1 MESQQDIREIVLD
14 TETTGLSHE
23 KGDRIVEIGCVEMIN
38 HVRTER
44 TYQVYIN
51 PEREMSAGA
60 ARVTGY
66 NDDFLKDKPVF
77 AQIADEFLDFV
88 GKGRL
93 VIHNAQFDIGFLNS
107 ELGRLGKPLFK
118 LEDVV
123 DTLDMARKKYPGSQV
138 NLDALCRRFNIDTS
152 IRGKHGALVDSILL
166 AEVYV
171 NLLGGKQGEWTF
183 EENVQKKEA
192 KIMGEKRMYVARK
205 FTISEEEKRIHDE
218 FLGTLKDPMWKR
230 EG

>member
-51 PEREMSAGA
+51 PKREMSAGA

-88 GKGRL
+88 GNGRL

-118 LEDVV
+118 LEHVI

-183 EENVQKKEA
+183 EENVQKKES
-192 KIMGEKRMYVARK
+192 KIMGEKRMYTARK
-205 FTISEEEKRIHDE
+205 FTVSEEEKRIHSE

-230 EG
+230 